1 MRQTFLLFLFGY
13 LLSFNNLF
21 GQISVNSTNQVGV
34 GTPTIPPGV
43 KFQIFPDFANG
54 HIGFLKP
61 TMTTAQREQIQT
73 LPEGT
78 EVYDIN
84 EQCTFWWASNSWKSC
99 CSNVVPGLN
108 KEVVSMEGL
117 NQSLKQL
124 VKDKKIVDIFSSE
137 NHMKETPK
145 KDFDKI
151 HETLKIQNEL
161 IQKLQ
166 AELDFQ
172 KKKIISLEKN
182 LSSKNK

>member
-43 KFQIFPDFANG
+43 KFQIFPDFVKG

-61 TMTTAQREQIQT
+61 TMTTAQRLQIET

-84 EQCTFWWASNSWKSC
+84 EQCTFWWANNSWKTC
-99 CSNVVPGLN
+99 CPCGPMLK
-108 KEVVSMEGL
+108 KEVVSKEDL

-151 HETLKIQNEL
+151 HETLKVQNEL